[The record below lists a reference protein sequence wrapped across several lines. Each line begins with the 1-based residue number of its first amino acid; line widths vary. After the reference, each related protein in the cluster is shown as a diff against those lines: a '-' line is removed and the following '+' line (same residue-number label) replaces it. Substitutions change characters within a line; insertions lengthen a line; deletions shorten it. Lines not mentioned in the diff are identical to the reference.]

1 MSEAALRSSPSPDEG
16 PGWMAA
22 PVSSRSRFGDDLWL
36 LDIET
41 AGWRQDQSRVD
52 WIIPLPDNALIMPAA
67 HAALIQAAKRFLW
80 TMATDPP
87 SGRKRSSSKTL
98 QSRSIVLRILLLW
111 MAAEGISR
119 FAEIDQRAVG
129 RFSGWLRSRPGQRR
143 GGGRL
148 APLTLVNYLIVL
160 KDLYRQ
166 RAKLEDA
173 LLADPLPLETTY
185 EAAGATRD
193 TKGAIPFI
201 PDAIAIDLLSKALS
215 WVEMHGDTI
224 LAAETLRRETRAAA
238 IAAGRRRGASNDV
251 RRALRQAALVDPVGT
266 PLDGAYAVRAAAVHL
281 VEACFV
287 VVAGFVGMRVS
298 EILSMRVGAVERRRI
313 GETGIEQ
320 AYVVARLFKTVDDPA
335 GRLERWV
342 APTPVVRAVELL
354 ERLSEPLRKASG
366 RGELFLVK
374 NTQHGEIVPVTQ
386 MHIGLRIN
394 AFADYIGVPPHEGR
408 RWQLSTHQFRKTFA
422 RFIARRDRSQLLGLA
437 EHFKHASVAMTAKGY
452 VGSDFDLHQ
461 LVDHESRSETAAALD
476 RLLTSDRLA
485 GRMGERIAA
494 GNARFRGRAGEQVRR
509 DYIGFVLKE
518 TDLRIHACDYG
529 WCVFQAETARCGGE
543 AAPNE
548 AGRSPAICLTC
559 ANMVVEE
566 RHAPYWRDRRSRNLA
581 LMADAAPLTR
591 AVLVEAIDQCDGVL
605 NRLGGQD
612 GGDG

>member
-1 MSEAALRSSPSPDEG
+1 MSEAALRSAPLPDEG
-16 PGWMAA
+16 PDWMAA
-22 PVSSRSRFGDDLWL
+22 PVSSQSRFGDDLWL
-36 LDIET
+36 LDIQT
-41 AGWRQDQSRVD
+41 AGWRRDQSRID
-52 WIIPLPDNALIMPAA
+52 WNIPLPAKALIAPAE
-67 HAALIQAAKRFLW
+67 HTALIRTAKRFLW

-87 SGRKRSSSKTL
+87 SGRKRSSPKTL
-98 QSRSIVLRILLLW
+98 QTRASVLRILLLW
-111 MAAEGISR
+111 MAVEGISR
-119 FAEIDQRAVG
+119 FAEIDRRAVG
-129 RFSGWLRSRPGQRR
+129 RFTGWLRDRPGKR
-143 GGGRL
+143 GGRGRL
-148 APLTLVNYLIVL
+148 APHTLVNYLIVL

-166 RAKLEDA
+166 RAKLDDA
-173 LLADPLPLETTY
+173 PLVDPLPLETTY
-185 EAAGATRD
+185 EAAGVTRD

-215 WVEMHGDTI
+215 WVEAHGDTI
-224 LAAETLRRETRAAA
+224 VAAEALRRETRAAA
-238 IAAGRRRGASNDV
+238 IATGRRRGASDDV
-251 RRALRQAALVDPVGT
+251 RHALRQAALADPVGT
-266 PLDGAYAVRAAAVHL
+266 PLDGAYAVRAAAAHL
-281 VEACFV
+281 VEACFIV
-287 VVAGFVGMRVS
+287 IAGFVGMRVS
-298 EILSMRVGAVERRRI
+298 EILSMKVGAVERRPI

-320 AYVVARLFKTVDDPA
+320 AYVAARLFKTVDDPA

-342 APTPVVRAVELL
+342 APAPVVRAVELL
-354 ERLSEPLRKASG
+354 ERLSEPLRKTSG
-366 RGELFLVK
+366 RDDLFLVK
-374 NTQHGEIVPVTQ
+374 NTQQGEIVPVTQ
-386 MHIGLRIN
+386 MHISFRIN
-394 AFADYIGVPPHEGR
+394 AFADYIGLPLHEGG

-529 WCVFQAETARCGGE
+529 WCVFQPETARCGGE
-543 AAPNE
+543 EAPKE
-548 AGRSPAICLTC
+548 AGRSPAVCLSC
-559 ANMVVEE
+559 VNMVVEE
-566 RHAPYWRDRRSRNLA
+566 RHAPYWRDRRARNLELLPGA
-581 LMADAAPLTR
+581 PPLTQ
-591 AVLVEAIDQCDGVL
+591 AVLMEAIEECDGVL

>member
-1 MSEAALRSSPSPDEG
+1 
-16 PGWMAA
+16 
-22 PVSSRSRFGDDLWL
+22 
-36 LDIET
+36 
-41 AGWRQDQSRVD
+41 
-52 WIIPLPDNALIMPAA
+52 
-67 HAALIQAAKRFLW
+67 
-80 TMATDPP
+80 
-87 SGRKRSSSKTL
+87 
-98 QSRSIVLRILLLW
+98 
-111 MAAEGISR
+111 MAAEGIPR
-119 FAEIDQRAVG
+119 FAEIDRRAVE
-129 RFSGWLRSRPGQRR
+129 RFSGWLRNRPGQR
-143 GGGRL
+143 GGGDRL
-148 APLTLVNYLIVL
+148 APHTLVNYLIVL
-160 KDLYRQ
+160 KDLYRR
-166 RAKLEDA
+166 RAKLRDA
-173 LLADPLPLETTY
+173 LLVDPLPLETTY

-224 LAAETLRRETRAAA
+224 VAAEILRRETRAAA

-287 VVAGFVGMRVS
+287 VIAGFVGMRVS
-298 EILSMRVGAVERRRI
+298 EILSMRVGAVERRQI

-374 NTQHGEIVPVTQ
+374 NTQYGEIVPVTQ
-386 MHIGLRIN
+386 MHIGFRIN

-408 RWQLSTHQFRKTFA
+408 RWQFSTHQFRKTFA

-437 EHFKHASVAMTAKGY
+437 EHFKHASVAMTARGY

-494 GNARFRGRAGEQVRR
+494 GNARFRGRVGEQVRR

-529 WCVFQAETARCGGE
+529 WCVFQPET
-543 AAPNE
+543 P
-548 AGRSPAICLTC
+548 
-559 ANMVVEE
+559 
-566 RHAPYWRDRRSRNLA
+566 RSRRRGGAERGGPQPCDMPHLREHGGGGAACPLLA
-581 LMADAAPLTR
+581 RPALAQSGADGRRNASDARR
-591 AVLVEAIDQCDGVL
+591 ARRGH
-605 NRLGGQD
+605 
-612 GGDG
+612 